1 MLRTVTAAAAAA
13 ASDQAAASILP
24 AQHSRQLLTVQ
35 GGAREV
41 TTEDEVE
48 VGHLL
53 PLLVDGAVPVDGL
66 NGHAPA
72 QVVPCLIRQLGQ
84 EGVQEHQDDRQ
95 LIYDGE
101 LVGDRQ
107 RTAKGQCALSAWL
120 YVDMLYS
127 LTAMLCS

>member
-1 MLRTVTAAAAAA
+1 MA
-13 ASDQAAASILP
+13 
-24 AQHSRQLLTVQ
+24 VQ
-35 GGAREV
+35 GWGREL
-41 TTEDEVE
+41 TTEDEVKI
-48 VGHLL
+48 GHLL

-95 LIYDGE
+95 LIYDRE

-107 RTAKGQCALSAWL
+107 RTARGQCASSAWL
-120 YVDMLYS
+120 YVDTLYRLAAMLYN
-127 LTAMLCS
+127 LTACLQLG